1 MKINIAI
8 KLIIACF
15 SYFNFY
21 GQNLEIHKWK
31 HRIVI
36 IKASEI
42 DSNTSQKQLQE
53 FRNSTRELIDRKIV
67 MYKITGDKF
76 QYIDYSNSKLNHSGK
91 ISETLTKRVLN
102 KNIKFE
108 VLLIGLDGGIKL
120 QQKKVLIKEKLF
132 EIIDSM
138 PMRQAELK
146 KRG

>member
-21 GQNLEIHKWK
+21 GQNLETHKWK